1 MSEPDAAFVED
12 KPPRVQAIWILPI
25 VVLVVGIWVVAQS
38 YLNQGPE
45 ITISFKTAEG
55 LQAEKTQIKALSVE
69 VGIVESV
76 RLADD
81 LNHVE
86 VKARLNPGTRDL
98 LREDT
103 QIWVERPRIGAG
115 GVSGLGTLLSGA
127 YIELSPGTGA
137 IGKRDFVGL
146 EQVPATP
153 PGVSGLRFTLES
165 DRANSISNGDPILY
179 RGFQV
184 GQIESVKLDLES
196 TKMQYSGFIDAPYDE
211 LVTEGSRFWNA
222 SGIQIE
228 ADASGVNVHTDSLI
242 ALIAGGVTFD
252 VPEGHEAGGRVSK
265 GASFKLYAS
274 KRDAQRD
281 PYQFGKQFVLLFDQS
296 LRGLEPGAP
305 VEYRGIRIG
314 TVERIMLR
322 ELQARDDEAA
332 ELPVLIRIEPGR
344 FHGEDTI
351 EGVERLNESM
361 HGAVANGLRAKLETG
376 NLLTG
381 SLFIELDLF
390 PDSEPQ
396 SIGEYNGYPMLPTLP
411 GGLDRIEHQVSE
423 LLAKLNALPVE
434 QTVAELNAAL
444 DTARDLLASV
454 DAMAESDSMQALP
467 ARLEAALL
475 EIENAAA
482 SFAEGSEFYSDADV
496 TLDELTQT
504 LQSIRALAESIEEK
518 PNSLIFSGKHE
529 PDPEPGRGSQ

>member
-1 MSEPDAAFVED
+1 M
-12 KPPRVQAIWILPI
+12 PPRVQAIWILPI

-361 HGAVANGLRAKLETG
+361 QGAVANGLRAKLETG

-529 PDPEPGRGSQ
+529 PDPEPARGSQ

>member
-1 MSEPDAAFVED
+1 MSEPDAALVED

-55 LQAEKTQIKALSVE
+55 LQAEKTQIKALSVQI
-69 VGIVESV
+69 GTVESV
-76 RLADD
+76 SLADD
-81 LNHVE
+81 RSHVV

-127 YIELSPGTGA
+127 YIKLSPGTGA
-137 IGKRDFVGL
+137 TGSRDFVGL
-146 EQVPATP
+146 EQVPATE

-165 DRANSISNGDPILY
+165 DRANSISTGDPILY
-179 RGFQV
+179 RGLQV
-184 GQIESVKLDLES
+184 GQIESLELDLES
-196 TKMQYSGFIDAPYDE
+196 SKMQYSGFIDAPYDE

-228 ADASGVNVHTDSLI
+228 ADASGINVATDSLI
-242 ALIAGGVTFD
+242 TLLAGGVTFD
-252 VPEGHEAGGRVSK
+252 VPDGHEAGGRVSK
-265 GASFKLYAS
+265 GATFRLYAT
-274 KRDAQRD
+274 KRDAQRN
-281 PYQFGKQFVLLFDQS
+281 PYQFGKQYALMFDQS

-305 VEYRGIRIG
+305 VEYRGIRVG
-314 TVERIMLR
+314 TVERIMLSD
-322 ELQARDDEAA
+322 LQAHTGEAA
-332 ELPVLIRIEPGR
+332 MLPVLIRVEPGR
-344 FHGEDTI
+344 FQQEDTV
-351 EGVERLNESM
+351 EGVERLSASLA
-361 HGAVANGLRAKLETG
+361 GAVERGLRAKLESG
-376 NLLTG
+376 NLITG
-381 SLFIELDLF
+381 SLYVEFDLF
-390 PDSEPQ
+390 PDNEPQ
-396 SIGEYNGYPMLPTLP
+396 SIGEYGGYPTLPTIP
-411 GGLDRIEHQVSE
+411 GGLDRIENQISR
-423 LLAKLNALPVE
+423 LLEKLNALPLE
-434 QTVAELNAAL
+434 QTVAELNATL
-444 DTARDLLASV
+444 ERTRDLLTSV
-454 DAMAESDSMQALP
+454 DAMAESESMQALP

-475 EIENAAA
+475 EVENAAA
-482 SFAEGSEFYSDADV
+482 SFAQGSEFYSDADV

-529 PDPEPGRGSQ
+529 PDPEPGRGSR